1 MVYASKVEEVESRN
15 RLLGLFSEVGLE
27 CLNIRSLNLV
37 DKFAHTSVNS
47 APLKRESSL
56 SKFHFSDFGRLA
68 GRQQTS
74 RIQANTEIIFKVNCG
89 YLRYISHQRSSKAQ
103 LKTASMQCATA
114 VECYKDDEKF
124 DHIKLRAGY
133 ISFGHN
139 GDSLASVGVWATSE
153 TQNRRYPRPDQ
164 PSCGCSRWND
174 RWTTWAKEKKKEH
187 QDLSLYTEMIR
198 VRDTVVILSNVS

>member
-74 RIQANTEIIFKVNCG
+74 RIQANVIITNCG
-89 YLRYISHQRSSKAQ
+89 YVRYISHQRSSKAQ
-103 LKTASMQCATA
+103 LKTASMQC
-114 VECYKDDEKF
+114 
-124 DHIKLRAGY
+124 G
-133 ISFGHN
+133 
-139 GDSLASVGVWATSE
+139 
-153 TQNRRYPRPDQ
+153 
-164 PSCGCSRWND
+164 
-174 RWTTWAKEKKKEH
+174 
-187 QDLSLYTEMIR
+187 
-198 VRDTVVILSNVS
+198 